1 MIEHRKGIIFT
12 VGLMVAVPAITL
24 VATVHQMMGAGGD
37 EAIRA
42 SAVPQPPPPAA
53 SPAPQAA
60 APAGQG
66 AAPAASGATP
76 AATGPAAGSGATAPA
91 AVSGAAAP
99 AATSGAQ
106 PPAPL
111 KPVPGRSATDFTAS
125 RPDWEKWLREADPE
139 AGKQLAANGKPGA
152 GVQAC
157 VACHGPAGITPT
169 GGIFPNLAGL
179 RSEYLA
185 KQLADFRSGTRV
197 QPLMNT
203 IARAL
208 TEEEIG
214 QVAAYYGTLAG
225 PPLHVG
231 EFGGEAARK
240 LDVEGDGARALPACA
255 NCHGLRGM
263 GEGPLLPRLAGQ
275 SREYFTDQMNAF
287 RNGSRQNDDVGVMR
301 AFSRRLTDAEIQAL
315 AQYYAG
321 PAPAPR

>member
-1 MIEHRKGIIFT
+1 MIEHRKGILFT

-66 AAPAASGATP
+66 AAPAASGPAP
-76 AATGPAAGSGATAPA
+76 AATGPAA
-91 AVSGAAAP
+91 VSGAAVP
-99 AATSGAQ
+99 AATPGAQ
-106 PPAPL
+106 APAPL

-157 VACHGPAGITPT
+157 AACHGPAGITPT

-301 AFSRRLTDAEIQAL
+301 AFSQRLTDAEIQAL

-321 PAPAPR
+321 PAPTPRQP

>member
-1 MIEHRKGIIFT
+1 MSENRTGILFT
-12 VGLMVAVPAITL
+12 LGLMIAVPVITL
-24 VATVHQMMGAGGD
+24 VATGVQMMGAGGD

-42 SAVPQPPPPAA
+42 SAVPQPPPQAVSA
-53 SPAPQAA
+53 APQI
-60 APAGQG
+60 PGGQA
-66 AAPAASGATP
+66 AAPAASGIAPATP
-76 AATGPAAGSGATAPA
+76 AAAGTAPA
-91 AVSGAAAP
+91 P
-99 AATSGAQ
+99 M
-106 PPAPL
+106 

-125 RPDWEKWLREADPE
+125 RPDWEKWLRDADPE
-139 AGKQLAANGKPGA
+139 AGKQLAANGKPA
-152 GVQAC
+152 AAVQAC

-185 KQLADFRSGTRV
+185 KQLADFRAGTRV

-231 EFGGEAARK
+231 EFGGEAARR
-240 LDVEGDGARALPACA
+240 LDVDGDGARALPACA
-255 NCHGLRGM
+255 NCHGMRGM

-301 AFSRRLTDAEIQAL
+301 AFSQRLTDAEIQAL
-315 AQYYAG
+315 AAYYAG

>member
-1 MIEHRKGIIFT
+1 MIEHRKGITI
-12 VGLMVAVPAITL
+12 AVLLIMAPPLVTL
-24 VATVHQMMGAGGD
+24 IATAHQMIGTGGD
-37 EAIRA
+37 GLIRA
-42 SAVPQPPPPAA
+42 SAVTAPPAPPPAA
-53 SPAPQAA
+53 KPAAPAPTPAATPAAPAAA
-60 APAGQG
+60 APASSP
-66 AAPAASGATP
+66 APV
-76 AATGPAAGSGATAPA
+76 ATA
-91 AVSGAAAP
+91 
-99 AATSGAQ
+99 
-106 PPAPL
+106 
-111 KPVPGRSATDFTAS
+111 PVPGRSALDFSAS
-125 RPDWEKWLREADPE
+125 RPDWEGFLRGADPE
-139 AGKQLAANGKPGA
+139 AGKQLAASGKPEA

-157 VACHGPAGITPT
+157 IACHGPAGITPT

-179 RSEYLA
+179 SQEYLA

-208 TEEEIG
+208 TEQEIG

-240 LDVEGDGARALPACA
+240 LDLQGDGARALPACA

-275 SREYFTDQMNAF
+275 SKEYFTDQMNAF

-301 AFSRRLTDAEIQAL
+301 AFSQRLTDSDIEAL
-315 AQYYAG
+315 ALYYAG
-321 PAPAPR
+321 PPPKPK

>member
-42 SAVPQPPPPAA
+42 SAVPQPPVPAA

-66 AAPAASGATP
+66 AAPAAPAAAP
-76 AATGPAAGSGATAPA
+76 AATGPAAGSGA
-91 AVSGAAAP
+91 AAP
-99 AATSGAQ
+99 AATSGTQA
-106 PPAPL
+106 PAPL

-139 AGKQLAANGKPGA
+139 SGKQLAANGKPGA

-301 AFSRRLTDAEIQAL
+301 AFSQRLTDAEIQAL

>member
-1 MIEHRKGIIFT
+1 MIEHRKGIFFT
-12 VGLMVAVPAITL
+12 LGLMIAVPVITL
-24 VATVHQMMGAGGD
+24 VATAVQMMGAGGD

-53 SPAPQAA
+53 SPAPQVPGGQAA
-60 APAGQG
+60 AGQALAPAAQG
-66 AAPAASGATP
+66 AAPAAP
-76 AATGPAAGSGATAPA
+76 AAPGPAPA
-91 AVSGAAAP
+91 APGAAP
-99 AATSGAQ
+99 A
-106 PPAPL
+106 PM
-111 KPVPGRSATDFTAS
+111 KPVPGRSATDFTPS

-139 AGKQLAANGKPGA
+139 AGKQLAANGKPA
-152 GVQAC
+152 AAVQAC

-231 EFGGEAARK
+231 EFGGEAARR
-240 LDVEGDGARALPACA
+240 LDVDGDGARALPACA

-301 AFSRRLTDAEIQAL
+301 AFSQRLTDAEIQAL
-315 AQYYAG
+315 AAYYAG

>member
-1 MIEHRKGIIFT
+1 MIENRTGIFFT
-12 VGLMVAVPAITL
+12 LGLMIAVPVITL
-24 VATVHQMMGAGGD
+24 VATGVQMMGAGGD

-42 SAVPQPPPPAA
+42 SAVPQPPPQAA
-53 SPAPQAA
+53 SAAPQVPGGQAA
-60 APAGQG
+60 AGQAPTPAAQGAATATPAAPG
-66 AAPAASGATP
+66 AAPAP
-76 AATGPAAGSGATAPA
+76 M
-91 AVSGAAAP
+91 
-99 AATSGAQ
+99 
-106 PPAPL
+106 

-152 GVQAC
+152 AVQAC

-185 KQLADFRSGTRV
+185 KQLADFRAGTRV

-231 EFGGEAARK
+231 EFGGEAARR
-240 LDVEGDGARALPACA
+240 LDVDGDGARALPACA

-301 AFSRRLTDAEIQAL
+301 AFSQRLTDAEIQAL
-315 AQYYAG
+315 AAYYAG

>member
-1 MIEHRKGIIFT
+1 MIEHRKGITI
-12 VGLMVAVPAITL
+12 AVLLIMAPPLVTL
-24 VATVHQMMGAGGD
+24 IATAHQMIGTGGD
-37 EAIRA
+37 GLIRA
-42 SAVPQPPPPAA
+42 SAVTAPPAPPPAA
-53 SPAPQAA
+53 KPA
-60 APAGQG
+60 
-66 AAPAASGATP
+66 
-76 AATGPAAGSGATAPA
+76 
-91 AVSGAAAP
+91 AAAP
-99 AATSGAQ
+99 AAPAAAA
-106 PPAPL
+106 PAPSPAAATAAAA
-111 KPVPGRSATDFTAS
+111 PVPGRSALDFSAS
-125 RPDWEKWLREADPE
+125 RPDWEGFLRGADPE

-157 VACHGPAGITPT
+157 IACHGPAGITPT

-179 RSEYLA
+179 TQEYLA

-208 TEEEIG
+208 TEQEIG

-240 LDVEGDGARALPACA
+240 LDLQGDGARALPACA

-275 SREYFTDQMNAF
+275 SKEYFTDQMNAF

-301 AFSRRLTDAEIQAL
+301 AFSQRLTDSDIEAL
-315 AQYYAG
+315 ALYYAG
-321 PAPAPR
+321 PPPTPK

>member
-1 MIEHRKGIIFT
+1 MIEHRKGILFT
-12 VGLMVAVPAITL
+12 VSLMIAVPVITL
-24 VATVHQMMGAGGD
+24 VATVHQMLGAGGN

-53 SPAPQAA
+53 SPAPQAPAAQGA

-66 AAPAASGATP
+66 TAPPAATP
-76 AATGPAAGSGATAPA
+76 AATAQAPA
-91 AVSGAAAP
+91 P
-99 AATSGAQ
+99 M
-106 PPAPL
+106 
-111 KPVPGRSATDFTAS
+111 KPVPGRSATDFSAS

-185 KQLADFRSGTRV
+185 KQLADFRAGTRV

-208 TEEEIG
+208 TEDEIG

-231 EFGGEAARK
+231 EFGGEAARR
-240 LDVEGDGARALPACA
+240 LDVEGDGTRALPACA

-275 SREYFTDQMNAF
+275 SQEYFTDQMNAF

-301 AFSRRLTDAEIQAL
+301 AFSQRLTEAEIQAL

-321 PAPAPR
+321 PAPATR

>member
-12 VGLMVAVPAITL
+12 VGLMVAVPALTL

-53 SPAPQAA
+53 SPAPQTA

-66 AAPAASGATP
+66 AAPAASGAAP
-76 AATGPAAGSGATAPA
+76 AATGPAAG
-91 AVSGAAAP
+91 SGAAAP

-106 PPAPL
+106 ASAPL

-301 AFSRRLTDAEIQAL
+301 AFSQRLTDAEIQAL